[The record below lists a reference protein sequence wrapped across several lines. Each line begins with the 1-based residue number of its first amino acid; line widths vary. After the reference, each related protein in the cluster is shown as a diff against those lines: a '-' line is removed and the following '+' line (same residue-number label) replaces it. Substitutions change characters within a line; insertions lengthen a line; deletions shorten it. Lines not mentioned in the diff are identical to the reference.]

1 MNVSQVIEPN
11 FRTVGLGETV
21 AQAAQHMGEAGTGC
35 LVVIDG
41 EVPAGLITERD
52 MVLGCLIDG
61 HVSWECQVFR
71 HMSIISEYAYP
82 ETGIGEALILMM
94 DDQISFLPV
103 VDEDRL
109 VGLITSDSASRAM
122 DIADEPQPIFSESLA
137 GAY

>member
-1 MNVSQVIEPN
+1 MDVSQVMESK
-11 FRTVGLGETV
+11 FSTVGLEETV
-21 AQAAQHMGEAGTGC
+21 AQAAQQMSEAGTGC
-35 LVVIDG
+35 LIVVDG
-41 EVPAGLITERD
+41 EAPAGIITERD

-71 HMSIISEYAYP
+71 HMSIITEYADP
-82 ETGIGEALILMM
+82 ETGIGEALILML

-103 VDEDRL
+103 VEEDRL

-122 DIADEPQPIFSESLA
+122 DVADEPQPIFSESAA

>member
-1 MNVSQVIEPN
+1 MNVSQVIESN

-21 AQAAQHMGEAGTGC
+21 AQAAQHMSEAGTGC
-35 LVVIDG
+35 LVVVDG
-41 EVPAGLITERD
+41 EVPAGIITERD

-71 HMSIISEYAYP
+71 HMTIITEYAYP
-82 ETGIGEALILMM
+82 EMGIGEALILML

-122 DIADEPQPIFSESLA
+122 DVADEPQPIFSESLA

>member
-1 MNVSQVIEPN
+1 MDVSQVMESN
-11 FRTVGLGETV
+11 FSTVGLEETV
-21 AQAAQHMGEAGTGC
+21 AQAAQQMSEAGTGC
-35 LVVIDG
+35 LIVVDG
-41 EVPAGLITERD
+41 EVPAGIITERD

-71 HMSIISEYAYP
+71 HMSIITEYAYP
-82 ETGIGEALILMM
+82 ETGIGEALILML

-109 VGLITSDSASRAM
+109 VGLITSDRASRAM
-122 DIADEPQPIFSESLA
+122 DVADEPLPIFSESAA

>member
-1 MNVSQVIEPN
+1 MDVSQVMESR
-11 FRTVGLGETV
+11 FSTVGLEETV
-21 AQAAQHMGEAGTGC
+21 AQAAQQMSEAGTGC
-35 LVVIDG
+35 LIVVDG
-41 EVPAGLITERD
+41 EVPAGIITERD
-52 MVLGCLIDG
+52 MVLGSLIDG

-109 VGLITSDSASRAM
+109 VGLITSDSASRAI
-122 DIADEPQPIFSESLA
+122 DVADEPQPIFSESTV

>member
-1 MNVSQVIEPN
+1 MNVSQVMESK
-11 FRTVGLGETV
+11 FSTVGLEETV
-21 AQAAQHMGEAGTGC
+21 AHAAQQMSEAGTGC
-35 LVVIDG
+35 LIVVDG
-41 EVPAGLITERD
+41 EAPAGIITERD

-71 HMSIISEYAYP
+71 HMSIITEYAYP
-82 ETGIGEALILMM
+82 ETGIGEALILML

-109 VGLITSDSASRAM
+109 VGLITSDSASRAI
-122 DIADEPQPIFSESLA
+122 DVADEPQPIYSGSAA

>member
-1 MNVSQVIEPN
+1 M
-11 FRTVGLGETV
+11 R
-21 AQAAQHMGEAGTGC
+21 EAGTSC
-35 LVVIDG
+35 LVVVDG
-41 EVPAGLITERD
+41 ETPAGIITERD

-71 HMSIISEYAYP
+71 HMSIITEYAYP

-94 DDQISFLPV
+94 DDHVSFLPV

-109 VGLITSDSASRAM
+109 VGLITSDTASRAI
-122 DIADEPQPIFSESLA
+122 DIADEPQPIFSESAA

>member
-1 MNVSQVIEPN
+1 MDVSQVMESK
-11 FRTVGLGETV
+11 FSTVGLEETV
-21 AQAAQHMGEAGTGC
+21 AQAAQLMSEAGTGC
-35 LVVIDG
+35 LIVVDG
-41 EVPAGLITERD
+41 EVPAGIITERD

-71 HMSIISEYAYP
+71 HMSIITEYAYP
-82 ETGIGEALILMM
+82 ETGIGEALILML

-122 DIADEPQPIFSESLA
+122 DVADEPQPIFSESA
-137 GAY
+137 TGAY